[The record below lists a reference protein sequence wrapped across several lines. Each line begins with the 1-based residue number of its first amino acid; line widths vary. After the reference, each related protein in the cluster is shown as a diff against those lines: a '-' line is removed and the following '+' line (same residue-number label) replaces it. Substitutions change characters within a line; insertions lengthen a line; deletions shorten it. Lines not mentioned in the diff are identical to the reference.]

1 MNYFASPVTNTRWL
15 TLPNVLTIFRL
26 LLIPIFIHQMAQ
38 RRMREAFLVFLAAGL
53 TDLLD
58 GFVARTWNVRTPL
71 GRILDPVADK
81 LLLVS
86 SFIAISLPQISQPI
100 RVPVWLLASVISRD
114 SLIAIGALLLFAWKG
129 IRNFAPSLWGKICTF
144 FQVLTVLFVLAGN
157 VVVQE
162 GLTRPTFFQG
172 LSSPRLHNVIFITA
186 FVLTVISGIHYSVFG
201 IKKVFF
207 SN

>member
-100 RVPVWLLASVISRD
+100 CVPVWLLASV
-114 SLIAIGALLLFAWKG
+114 AL
-129 IRNFAPSLWGKICTF
+129 
-144 FQVLTVLFVLAGN
+144 
-157 VVVQE
+157 
-162 GLTRPTFFQG
+162 
-172 LSSPRLHNVIFITA
+172 SP
-186 FVLTVISGIHYSVFG
+186 
-201 IKKVFF
+201 
-207 SN
+207 